1 MITLLPAA
9 SPLVWLFGTAA
20 FAREPGAED
29 VGYRPSPATVAVAME
44 APGPAPEALA
54 RELSSVE
61 EEVTSL
67 KERVFRSKAT
77 LELLKELV
85 VDPAVSGSRLVLWH
99 ENDLGGAYQLVSAQY
114 FIDGRSVY
122 NRVDPTGGLDASRE
136 LLVAEQRLPPGSHTL
151 QVNLVL
157 RGEGYKLFSYLRDY
171 QFTVSSSYAFDIEEG
186 RASVLRVS
194 AESRGGLRSFEERPT
209 VRYDERTEN
218 YSEE

>member
-1 MITLLPAA
+1 MKTLLPATSCIALLLAA
-9 SPLVWLFGTAA
+9 SAS
-20 FAREPGAED
+20 ARDPGADD
-29 VGYRPSPATVAVAME
+29 VGYRASPATVAVSTDAS
-44 APGPAPEALA
+44 PPPEALA
-54 RELSSVE
+54 RELSTVE

-136 LLVAEQRLPPGSHTL
+136 LLVAEQTLPPGSHTL

-209 VRYDERTEN
+209 VRYDERIEN